1 RLIYTLIFALG
12 VALAAFAGMIN
23 APLSSVFPNMGGGVL
38 IICFVVVVI
47 GGIGSVK
54 GALVA
59 SLLIGLAE
67 TFGQVLVP
75 EVAGM
80 IVYLLMAAVLVWRP
94 EGLFRKL

>member
-1 RLIYTLIFALG
+1 
-12 VALAAFAGMIN
+12 
-23 APLSSVFPNMGGGVL
+23 MGGPVL

-54 GALVA
+54 GAMAA
-59 SLLIGLAE
+59 SLMIGLAE

-80 IVYLLMAAVLVWRP
+80 IVYVLMAIVLVWRP
-94 EGLFRKL
+94 EGLFGRKPDEKAAPSTVGCPGSSSAC